1 MDKRV
6 EKKRLSHR
14 ERYSA
19 MTHDL
24 HWETT
29 YQPMDKV
36 FTLDKYEGL
45 RVHDWQQW
53 QDPLHLTMDTFWKS
67 QGEKDKKIYAV
78 IEAFAQNNGHLG
90 VSDARYV
97 NAIKVLL

>member
-6 EKKRLSHR
+6 EKNKHTLHD
-14 ERYSA
+14 RYTA

-36 FTLDKYEGL
+36 FPHDKYEGIKI
-45 RVHDWQQW
+45 HDWDKW
-53 QDPLHLTMDTFWKS
+53 QDPFRLT
-67 QGEKDKKIYAV
+67 
-78 IEAFAQNNGHLG
+78 
-90 VSDARYV
+90 SDAYWKKKNV
-97 NAIKVLL
+97 STQLSMPLHKTMVSSV